1 MSLMRKII
9 AYYRGL
15 TMLPL
20 QSFCPA
26 GLDFHGDQET

>member
-15 TMLPL
+15 IMLL